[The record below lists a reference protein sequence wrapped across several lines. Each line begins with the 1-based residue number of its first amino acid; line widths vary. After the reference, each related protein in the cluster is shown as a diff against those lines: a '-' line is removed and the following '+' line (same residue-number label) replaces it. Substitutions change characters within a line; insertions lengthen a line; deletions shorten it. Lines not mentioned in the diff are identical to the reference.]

1 MATYDFD
8 RIIDRRGKNCLKY
21 DFAIQRGQ
29 PEDVLP
35 LWVADMDFEVA
46 PAIQEALHK
55 AVDHGIFGYSEVKT
69 PYFEAVSGWFQ
80 RRFGWSPQ
88 EDWLVKT
95 PGIVYALAMAVQAY
109 TQPGDAVLLQ
119 SPVYYPF
126 SAVIRDNNRR
136 VVDNP
141 MLFDG
146 AHYTLDFADFEEK
159 ICKEQVKLFLL
170 CSPHNPVGRV
180 WTKDELAEMGR
191 ICKKHGVIVVSD
203 EIHCD
208 FTRPGHPH
216 SILFQAAPMLLE
228 QAIVCT
234 APTKTFNIAGLQISN
249 IWIPS
254 GELRQQFRHA
264 IDASGYSQLNLMGLV
279 AGKAAYEQG
288 EAWFDQCWAYIQ
300 ENFAFMQRY
309 LEKHLPQLKLMESEG
324 TYFAW
329 VDCSGLGLDNQQLK
343 DLISHKAHLWL
354 DAGDFFGADS
364 WMFQRF
370 VLACPRATLKQALDQ
385 LKAAVDALQA

>member
-1 MATYDFD
+1 MEKYNFD

-29 PEDVLP
+29 PENVLP

-46 PAIQEALHK
+46 PAIQEALHE
-55 AVDHGIFGYSEVKT
+55 AVAHGIYGYSEVKT
-69 PYFEAVSGWFQ
+69 PYFEAVAGWFQ
-80 RRFGWSPQ
+80 RRFNWSPK
-88 EDWLVKT
+88 EEWLIKT

-109 TQPGDAVLLQ
+109 TKPGDAILVQ

-126 SAVIRDNNRR
+126 SAVIRDNGRR

-141 MLFDG
+141 LQFDG
-146 AHYTLDFADFEEK
+146 ERYTLNLSDFEEK
-159 ICKEQVKLFLL
+159 ISQEKIKLFLL

-180 WTKDELAEMGR
+180 WTRAELAEMGR

-208 FTRPGHPH
+208 FTFPGHPH
-216 SILFQAAPMLLE
+216 SILFQAAPQLLE

-249 IWIPS
+249 IWIPNP
-254 GELRQQFRHA
+254 ELRQLFRHS
-264 IDASGYSQLNLMGLV
+264 IDASGYSQLNLMGMV
-279 AGKAAYEQG
+279 AAKAAYQHG
-288 EAWFDQCWAYIQ
+288 EDWFVQCWAYIQ
-300 ENFAFMQRY
+300 ENFAFMQDY
-309 LEKHLPQLKLMESEG
+309 LAKYLPQLKLIKPEG

-343 DLISHKAHLWL
+343 HLISYKAHLWL
-354 DAGDFFGADS
+354 DSGDFFGADS

-370 VLACPRATLKQALDQ
+370 VLACPRSTLKQALDQ
-385 LKAAVDALQA
+385 LREAVNA